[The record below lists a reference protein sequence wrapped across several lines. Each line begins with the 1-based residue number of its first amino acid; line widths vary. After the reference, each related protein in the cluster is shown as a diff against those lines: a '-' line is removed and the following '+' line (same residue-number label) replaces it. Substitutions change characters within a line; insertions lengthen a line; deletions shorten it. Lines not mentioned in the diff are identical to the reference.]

1 MMRTIIYFVFC
12 FIAKNGVTD
21 QAQFIPY
28 LTGKYGDIYKIRM
41 KDNYMVVLSHAE
53 DAKTV
58 LQANY
63 VEHKR
68 MGMELSRVAAERMK
82 YKKGIDLL

>member
-1 MMRTIIYFVFC
+1 MRTIIYFVFC
-12 FIAKNGVTD
+12 CIAKNGVTD
-21 QAQFIPY
+21 QTQFIPY
-28 LTGKYGDIYKIRM
+28 LTDKYGDIYKIRM

-53 DAKTV
+53 DARTV

-68 MGMELSRVAAERMK
+68 MGMDLSRVAAERMK